1 MAALKAYAKPQSNQI
16 LARYQLRCLKQ
27 GDRPQEEFVTEARL
41 LVEDGGYDPAA
52 KENTLRET
60 LVFGVASDK
69 VRKDAIALGNSL
81 TFKQVYDL
89 AKVDESTKAQ
99 MKIISKGD
107 EKSDL
112 HTVQRESAYSTQKP
126 PPRQNLKHPTPFGD
140 RNQKDSTGRKP
151 RRLQFRSKGCFRC
164 GNAHDRSAIQTR
176 SMLRSRL
183 MNTMT

>member
-1 MAALKAYAKPQSNQI
+1 M
-16 LARYQLRCLKQ
+16 
-27 GDRPQEEFVTEARL
+27 
-41 LVEDGGYDPAA
+41 
-52 KENTLRET
+52 
-60 LVFGVASDK
+60 ASDK

-126 PPRQNLKHPTPFGD
+126 HRDRTSNIQHRSATETKKIQLEENLVDFSSG
-140 RNQKDSTGRKP
+140 QKDASGAETPTIDQQVALPKIPNAGTVARTAIMQGCVCSNAFK
-151 RRLQFRSKGCFRC
+151 RFTRL
-164 GNAHDRSAIQTR
+164 
-176 SMLRSRL
+176 
-183 MNTMT
+183 